1 MFKKISFRHK
11 MFTLP
16 AMTAIAFAIVLFTV
30 QHFGNKN
37 EQLLTLLEKGH
48 YPAFELA
55 RDLKDNLEGVQRS
68 LHNAVSDSDA
78 ESLIAAEPYAEAFLA
93 HVETGRSN
101 PVLDKNAMTTLEIQ
115 FKDYY
120 QSAQSVSERMI
131 SGGFSR
137 GLAEEIS
144 ATGKKFNDLEVLLD
158 ESAVEYRAAIEA
170 GFQTTTA
177 SFQSATN
184 TISLCLLIAIG
195 ILIPGAIF
203 MARMVTVPVN
213 DAVEAAKM
221 LTEGNLNVAIQ
232 SASEDEIGEMLNA
245 LDHLAMRLRNI
256 IQQVHTESESLSTA
270 AEQVAASSQGLSH
283 GTSEQAAAVEQTSST
298 LEEMSASITQNAEN
312 SRRLEQMA
320 AKGVS
325 DAEESGKAVD
335 ETVVAMETIA
345 NRISIVE
352 EIAYQTNLLALNAA
366 IEAARAGEHGKG
378 FAVVASE
385 VRKLAERSQAAAQ
398 EIGDVA
404 SMSVKS
410 AKRSGE
416 LLAEL
421 VPSIQGT
428 AEFVQEVAAASREQS
443 TSIGQ
448 MSQAMEQMDRV
459 TQKNAS
465 SAEELS
471 STAEQLAAQAQGLKK
486 LMSFFR
492 LSSASTGGDGAGV
505 IEAGPSV
512 SSLAWTPEGFKG
524 SSEGTQTVAAAAPGD
539 HDDEFTQF

>member
-1 MFKKISFRHK
+1 MFNNINFRYK

-16 AMTAIAFAIVLFTV
+16 GMTVIFFAFVLLTV
-30 QHFGNKN
+30 QHFGRKN
-37 EQLLTLLEKGH
+37 EELLTLLEKGH

-55 RDLKDNLEGVQRS
+55 RDLKDNLDGVQRS
-68 LHNAVSDSDA
+68 LHNAVSDADA
-78 ESLIAAEPYAEAFLA
+78 EAIIAAEPYANAFLES
-93 HVETGRSN
+93 VRSSRSN
-101 PVLDKNAMTTLEIQ
+101 PVLDIESLDELEEQ
-115 FKDYY
+115 FSNYY
-120 QSAQSVSERMI
+120 ESAQRVSEQMI
-131 SGGFSR
+131 SGGFSK
-137 GLAEEIS
+137 GLADQIS
-144 ATGKKFNDLEVLLD
+144 STGKRFDALTATLDKSAKLRRSEIDVAFRDTQKSFN
-158 ESAVEYRAAIEA
+158 
-170 GFQTTTA
+170 
-177 SFQSATN
+177 SATN
-184 TISLCLLIAIG
+184 TITLVLLIAIG

-203 MARMVTVPVN
+203 VTRSVTEPVSE
-213 DAVEAAKM
+213 AVRVAKT
-221 LTEGNLNVAIQ
+221 LTEGDLNVKIAV
-232 SASEDEIGEMLNA
+232 SSKDEVGQMLSA
-245 LDHLAMRLRNI
+245 LDRLGMRLRNI
-256 IQQVHTESESLSTA
+256 IQQVHSESEGLSTA

-325 DAEESGKAVD
+325 DAEDSGKAVN
-335 ETVVAMETIA
+335 ETVTAMETIA
-345 NRISIVE
+345 DRISIVE

-404 SMSVKS
+404 SMSVK
-410 AKRSGE
+410 AATRSGD
-416 LLAEL
+416 LLSEL

-443 TSIGQ
+443 TSVGQ

-471 STAEQLAAQAQGLKK
+471 STAEQLASQAQGLKR

-492 LSSASTGGDGAGV
+492 VTASIEGENPSEHGGGAGNGLVWKPETFAETDENLQTASTASGV
-505 IEAGPSV
+505 D
-512 SSLAWTPEGFKG
+512 L
-524 SSEGTQTVAAAAPGD
+524 
-539 HDDEFTQF
+539 DDEFTHF